1 MLDQL
6 LNMNDSDR
14 AYANLQDADNIVL
27 LVNNLGSVSALE
39 LGGITKHV
47 AAALSG
53 YSRSLDLCMTLTLV

>member
-14 AYANLQDADNIVL
+14 AYANLQDAENIVL

-47 AAALSG
+47 AAALSA
-53 YSRSLDLCMTLTLV
+53 YTCSIDL